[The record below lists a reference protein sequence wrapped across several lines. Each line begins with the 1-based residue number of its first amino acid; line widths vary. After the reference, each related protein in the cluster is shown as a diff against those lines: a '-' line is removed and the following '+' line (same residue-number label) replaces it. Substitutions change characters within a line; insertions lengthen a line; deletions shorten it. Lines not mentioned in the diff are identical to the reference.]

1 MMSDQEQA
9 VAAAHRRAEVDAIR
23 TAQSSEPVNVSRTL
37 PDDLAAA
44 TARGGEPVDRS
55 VWIDVP
61 ALDLQSISKTLRR
74 SPYRP

>member
-44 TARGGEPVDRS
+44 PAPGREPTQPERGVWRDVDH
-55 VWIDVP
+55 
-61 ALDLQSISKTLRR
+61 LDLAALKRT
-74 SPYRP
+74 